1 MKDTDFA
8 FAVARIRANE
18 PKLLTTQELSAAVAA
33 PGFAEAARRLR
44 DKGYEIEGT
53 DYAAALEKK
62 RADVW
67 ALVSSV
73 LPDPAVFDSVIIKND
88 FQNLK
93 VALKALVCDAD
104 GSGLYASPS
113 KYDPAEIASLV
124 RERKNDRLPP
134 ELQHADRSAY
144 SILTKTR
151 FSQLGEAV
159 IDRAAMEWRI
169 RYAESSKEP
178 LLVTLAHTAAALA
191 DLRVAYRCI
200 RAGKAESFL
209 LRSVCDCR
217 DFSKQELAKAA
228 ESMERFHDFIAH
240 TPYAAAGEALKES
253 PTAFEKCCD
262 DLFTAPLEAGKYGA
276 FGVAP
281 IAAFYY
287 AAQTELL
294 NVRILLSAK
303 LNGAPDES
311 IRERMRKLY
320 V

>member
-18 PKLLTTQELSAAVAA
+18 PKLLTSSELSAAVAA
-33 PGFAEAARRLR
+33 PGYEEAARRLR
-44 DKGYEIEGT
+44 DKGYEIEGA

-62 RADVW
+62 RAQAW

-73 LPDPAVFDSVIIKND
+73 LPDPGIFDSIVIKND

-93 VALKALVCDAD
+93 VMLKALVGGTDAA
-104 GSGLYASPS
+104 GLYASPS
-113 KYDPAEIASLV
+113 KYDPAALEPLV
-124 RERKNDRLPP
+124 RGRQNDKLPP

-144 SILTKTR
+144 NILTKTR

-159 IDRAAMEWRI
+159 IDRAALEWRI
-169 RYAESSKEP
+169 KYAQTSGEP
-178 LLVTLAHTAAALA
+178 LLITLAHTAAALA

-217 DFSKQELAKAA
+217 DFSKQELVKATD
-228 ESMERFHDFIAH
+228 SMAHFFDFIAH
-240 TPYAAAGEALKES
+240 TPYAAAGEALRES

-262 DLFTAPLEAGKYGA
+262 DLFTAPLQAGKYGA

-281 IAAFYY
+281 IAAFHY
-287 AAQTELL
+287 AVQTELL
-294 NVRILLSAK
+294 NVRILLRAK
-303 LNGAPDES
+303 LNGAPDEN